1 MNASSEE
8 SAHRLI
14 TRLCELMTLERAD
27 LVLAPYHKGG
37 YVVSLKITHTASSR
51 DEAVLDVIREGQR
64 LGRAWTLFGDIDQSP
79 AGWSNE
85 CVVSGVTA
93 LSWSFVEVT

>member
-1 MNASSEE
+1 
-8 SAHRLI
+8 
-14 TRLCELMTLERAD
+14 MTLERAEH
-27 LVLAPYHKGG
+27 LLAPYHNGG
-37 YVVSLKITHTASSR
+37 YVVSFKLTHAVSSR
-51 DEAVLDVIREGQR
+51 DEAVIDVIREGQR